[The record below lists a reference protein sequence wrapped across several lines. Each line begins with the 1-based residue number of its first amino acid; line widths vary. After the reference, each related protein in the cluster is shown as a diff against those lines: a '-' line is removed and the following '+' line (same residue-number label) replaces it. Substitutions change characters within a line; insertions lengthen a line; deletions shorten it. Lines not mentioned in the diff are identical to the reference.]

1 MYIKKIYN
9 YLIVG
14 SGPGG
19 CATAHEISKFDK
31 DVIILEKGFLKKK
44 NFKQYSPEE
53 IEEYAYQAGI
63 SSTIGEGGMTF
74 TIGQCV
80 GGGSEINS
88 GFYYELP
95 YQIYKKWKK
104 NISDLD
110 YDLIRKNFDEIKKKL
125 KINKIKKEGLSS
137 KILLIGSKKLKL
149 SSEIVPRWIKSK
161 LYFKK
166 NKKIWSH
173 NRYGMSN
180 TYLQEA
186 LKKGVKIVK
195 NCEVTKIILQPNNIF
210 KIVCINNKKKKFF
223 FCKKIFLCAGAI
235 FSPSILI
242 KSGFKKNIG
251 TQLKFHQMTRV
262 VAEFDKDINED
273 DFGVPVRQVN
283 HYKKDIT
290 LGCSVSSKK
299 HLAVWCADHKN
310 LKNILENYKKYA
322 TYYSLITSD
331 TKAKISVLKNFTD
344 PIIFYN
350 ITKIDIKK
358 HHRGLKILAKILFLA
373 GAKKIILSSFS
384 FKGDTLKEFFN
395 YNELI
400 LFLKKN
406 KEFIPELSSIHL
418 FSSIPMGDNSKY
430 PLNSNGELKQQKNI
444 FVNDSSMLPGY
455 TSVNPQAIIMAMA
468 INNIKKIF
476 KNYE

>member
-195 NCEVTKIILQPNNIF
+195 NCEVDR
-210 KIVCINNKKKKFF
+210 
-223 FCKKIFLCAGAI
+223 
-235 FSPSILI
+235 
-242 KSGFKKNIG
+242 KS
-251 TQLKFHQMTRV
+251 V
-262 VAEFDKDINED
+262 V
-273 DFGVPVRQVN
+273 
-283 HYKKDIT
+283 
-290 LGCSVSSKK
+290 
-299 HLAVWCADHKN
+299 
-310 LKNILENYKKYA
+310 
-322 TYYSLITSD
+322 
-331 TKAKISVLKNFTD
+331 
-344 PIIFYN
+344 
-350 ITKIDIKK
+350 
-358 HHRGLKILAKILFLA
+358 
-373 GAKKIILSSFS
+373 
-384 FKGDTLKEFFN
+384 
-395 YNELI
+395 
-400 LFLKKN
+400 
-406 KEFIPELSSIHL
+406 
-418 FSSIPMGDNSKY
+418 
-430 PLNSNGELKQQKNI
+430 
-444 FVNDSSMLPGY
+444 
-455 TSVNPQAIIMAMA
+455 
-468 INNIKKIF
+468 
-476 KNYE
+476 